1 MWWGTHGV
9 ALAITEG
16 LKAES
21 ALVSL
26 GPVAGGWPGEAGPL
40 DSRGDPGGALSGEGG
55 TLGLVQALRVGWLPG
70 VVDRAED
77 LSYAV
82 SPPNAPVAHRSSA
95 QGASRI
101 VPGQGL
107 CEATAGALAR
117 SLVRADHARGGVLR
131 LGWRG
136 APCDV
141 PSLRRWAAALM
152 VWVAPV
158 RVQEDSFAV
167 MEGCRKVSGQ
177 RWKGVAAVHSQL
189 L

>member
-1 MWWGTHGV
+1 MAGGVRSPWFEARALGSASGERV
-9 ALAITEG
+9 AL
-16 LKAES
+16 ES
-21 ALVSL
+21 
-26 GPVAGGWPGEAGPL
+26 E
-40 DSRGDPGGALSGEGG
+40 
-55 TLGLVQALRVGWLPG
+55 QALRAGWSPG
-70 VVDRAED
+70 VVHRAEG

-82 SPPNAPVAHRSSA
+82 SPPNAPVAHRSPA

-152 VWVAPV
+152 VCVAPV

-167 MEGCRKVSGQ
+167 MEGCRKVSGL
-177 RWKGVAAVHSQL
+177 RWKVVAAVHSQL